1 MYERL
6 SNKQETP
13 TMEEFISHIGKSDEF
28 FIIIDNYLRDKF
40 ATEIKIYFDVHDK
53 GWAISYHSK
62 YLSKKTY
69 LCNIV
74 AEKDAF
80 LFVTNL
86 KEENLNRFYE
96 TATKYAKECIDNS
109 PYRHRGWI
117 EYRVVS
123 AENLEEAKTIFQ
135 SRIDGIPARFVTK

>member
-1 MYERL
+1 
-6 SNKQETP
+6 
-13 TMEEFISHIGKSDEF
+13 MEEFVSCLGKADKF
-28 FIIIDNYLRDKF
+28 FIAIDRYLKDKF
-40 ATEIKIYFDVHDK
+40 ASEIKIYFDVHDK
-53 GWAISYHSK
+53 GWAVSYHAK

-86 KEENLNRFYE
+86 KEETLNRLYS
-96 TATKYAKECIDNS
+96 TATTHAKECIDNS

-117 EYRVVS
+117 EYRVVN

-135 SRIDGIPARFVTK
+135 FKTDGIPTRFITK